1 MTDALFKPYQLNSK
15 ITLTNKIIMAPLTR
29 CFADDDLVPTDL
41 MAKYYGKRG
50 EAGLIV
56 SEATLIDPIAQGY
69 PNTPGIYSSAQIEAW
84 KKVTTKVHEKGGK
97 IFCQLWHCGRV
108 AHSIYS
114 QQQPVAP
121 SAVSCNGRVPRT
133 DNLIYEVPKALSTS
147 EVKQTIE
154 CYVQAAKNSIQA
166 GFDGVEIHGANGYLI
181 DQFMHQSS
189 NQREDEYG
197 GNLENRKRFAVE
209 VVDGIIEAIGKDRTS
224 IRLSPQA
231 YAHMDHTKDDEMT
244 YQALFKDLEQR
255 EIAYVH
261 LGAFDD
267 SIEYDYLQGKPSAF
281 IRKNYQGTFVTCG
294 SYTVESAREAIKNKK
309 ADLVALGR
317 PFIAN
322 ADLIQQIQTE
332 SELQDYDAAM
342 LKSL

>member
-1 MTDALFKPYQLNSK
+1 MSDPLFQPYVLNSK
-15 ITLTNKIIMAPLTR
+15 ITLKNKILMAPLTR

-41 MAKYYGKRG
+41 MTEYYGRRAD
-50 EAGLIV
+50 AGLIV

-69 PNTPGIYSSAQIEAW
+69 PNTPGIYSQAQIEAW
-84 KKVTTKVHEKGGK
+84 KNVTNKVHNNDGI

-114 QQQPVAP
+114 NQNPV
-121 SAVSCNGRVPRT
+121 SASAILWDATVPRS
-133 DNLIYEVPKALSTS
+133 NGLSYELPTALSAQGIKDTI
-147 EVKQTIE
+147 QTYILT
-154 CYVQAAKNSIQA
+154 AKNAIEA

-189 NQREDEYG
+189 NQRTDEYG
-197 GNLENRKRFAVE
+197 GSLENRKRFVLE
-209 VVDGIIEAIGKDRTS
+209 VVDGIIAAIGHERTA

-231 YAHMDHTKDDEMT
+231 YAHMEYTKGDELT
-244 YQALFKDLEQR
+244 YSELLKDLESR
-255 EIAYVH
+255 DLAYVH

-267 SIEYDYLQGKPSAF
+267 SIEYDYLDGKPSQF

-294 SYTVESAREAIKNKK
+294 SYTVETARQAIVNKE

-322 ADLIQQIQTE
+322 ADLINQIQ
-332 SELQDYDAAM
+332 SENKLQDYDVAM
-342 LKSL
+342 LKEL

>member
-1 MTDALFKPYQLNSK
+1 MTDALFKPYQLNPQ
-15 ITLTNKIIMAPLTR
+15 ITLNNKIVMAPLTR

-41 MAKYYGKRG
+41 MAEYYGKRG

-69 PNTPGIYSSAQIEAW
+69 PNTPGIYTQAQIQAW

-108 AHSIYS
+108 AHSVYS

-121 SAVSCNGRVPRT
+121 SAVSCQGRVPRT
-133 DNLIYEVPKALSTS
+133 DNLQYETPKSLSTS
-147 EVKQTIE
+147 EVKQTIQD
-154 CYVQAAKNSIQA
+154 YIQAAINSIQA

-181 DQFMHQSS
+181 DQFMHQVS
-189 NQREDEYG
+189 NQRDDEYG
-197 GNLENRKRFAVE
+197 GSLDNRKRFALE
-209 VVDGIIEAIGKDRTS
+209 VVDGIIAAIGKDRTS

-231 YAHMDHTKDDEMT
+231 YAHMDHTKGDELT
-244 YQALFKDLEQR
+244 YKALFKDLEQR
-255 EIAYVH
+255 EIAYIH

-281 IRKNYQGTFVTCG
+281 IRDNYQGTFVTCG
-294 SYTVESAREAIKNKK
+294 SYTVESARLAIENKK

-332 SELQDYDAAM
+332 SELQDYDVTM
-342 LKSL
+342 LKEL

>member
-1 MTDALFKPYQLNSK
+1 MTDPLFQPYKLNST
-15 ITLTNKIIMAPLTR
+15 ITLSNKIIMAPLTR

-41 MAKYYGKRG
+41 MAEYYGKRG
-50 EAGLIV
+50 DAGLIV

-69 PNTPGIYSSAQIEAW
+69 PNTPGIYSQDQIQAW
-84 KKVTTKVHEKGGK
+84 KKVTKKVHEKGGK

-108 AHSIYS
+108 AHSFYSS
-114 QQQPVAP
+114 QQAVAP
-121 SAVSCNGRVPRT
+121 SAIGCKGRVPRT
-133 DNLIYEVPKALSTS
+133 DNLQYETPKALSHA
-147 EVKQTIE
+147 EVKQTIQD
-154 CYVQAAKNSIQA
+154 YVQAAKNSIEA

-189 NQREDEYG
+189 NQRHDEYG
-197 GNLENRKRFAVE
+197 GSLENRKRFALE
-209 VVDGIIEAIGKDRTS
+209 VVDGIIAAIGKDRTS

-231 YAHMDHTKDDEMT
+231 YAHMDHTQGDEET
-244 YQALFKDLEQR
+244 YKTLFKDLESR
-255 EIAYVH
+255 DIAYIH

-281 IRKNYQGTFVTCG
+281 IRKNYSGTFITCG
-294 SYTVESAREAIKNKK
+294 SYTVESARAAVETKK

-322 ADLIQQIQTE
+322 ADLIQQIQSDNE
-332 SELQDYDAAM
+332 IVEYDVAM